1 MKRTEKLQVLAQ
13 FSVIEKLCIL
23 VSAVLGRLLRLL
35 SSLWVKISADYHE
48 SKTFF
53 AELRAAG
60 HNIKKIRDT
69 NLVTVYG
76 DIDLGSY
83 CFLVRR
89 RTSDIHVAKLVL
101 MEKECRPLIDL
112 IFRHC
117 HRESIE
123 YVVDA
128 GANVG
133 YTTIF
138 FKKIFPSAACFA
150 VEPATGNYKVL
161 LENIRLN
168 NFKDVFPV
176 QAAFWTSPRRLVT
189 IRSFRDGREWAIS
202 VAEASNESVNTVEGI
217 TISKL
222 MEHYSVPRIDVL
234 KMDIEGTEALIFSAD
249 AHPEQFL
256 SRVKFL
262 ALEIHEETKCHGQI
276 VETLRENGFTTSFR
290 SETVFGVNRKC
301 W

>member
-1 MKRTEKLQVLAQ
+1 VR
-13 FSVIEKLCIL
+13 
-23 VSAVLGRLLRLL
+23 
-35 SSLWVKISADYHE
+35 ISGDYHE

-60 HNIKKIRDT
+60 HNIKKIRDS

-76 DIDLGSY
+76 DIELGNY
-83 CFLVRR
+83 CFVVRR

-101 MEKECRPLIDL
+101 MEKEYRPLIDL
-112 IFRHC
+112 IFQHSDQ
-117 HRESIE
+117 ESIK
-123 YVVDA
+123 YIVDA

-138 FKKIFPSAACFA
+138 FKKIFPNAACFA

-161 LENIRLN
+161 LENVRHN
-168 NFKDVFPV
+168 NLKDIFPV
-176 QAAFWTSPRRLVT
+176 QAALWISPMKLMT
-189 IRSFRDGREWAIS
+189 TRSFRDGRDWAIS
-202 VAEASNESVNTVEGI
+202 VVEASNENANTVEGI

-234 KMDIEGTEALIFSAD
+234 KMDIEGAEALIFSAD
-249 AHPEQFL
+249 AHPERFL

-262 ALEIHEETKCHGQI
+262 ALEIHEETKCRGQI
-276 VETLRENGFTTSFR
+276 VETLRENGFTTSFHG
-290 SETVFGVNRKC
+290 ETVFGVNWTFR
-301 W
+301 